1 MMMGR
6 NVNTNIKMFKKMLKI
21 ESLVQVGVF
30 SYLLPQSLY
39 GTDPIRHDAGEA
51 RPSEDGY

>member
-30 SYLLPQSLY
+30 SYLSPLASCWQVVLAANWLLLQAV
-39 GTDPIRHDAGEA
+39 R
-51 RPSEDGY
+51 